1 MHGVALVVVLDDF
14 LSPEMRMRTIENKRV
29 YAEHWNFALVAPSAE
44 EVRDSAA
51 GFPSAWA
58 KLQVAKTA
66 LESYRYVFVVDGDAV
81 IMRLDIDL
89 GLAIAEL
96 EEVGGSMLISK
107 DFNGLNSGVF
117 LLKSTPWTFAFLAEA
132 SKARALLGR
141 KTRTMPL
148 KYENRAFFYLTGM
161 WPECFGVRRPDA
173 LLAPTYNDTRKFRDG
188 IHLVDRCLINRRPVH
203 STLLW
208 DVLASDA
215 GMDVST
221 GAFVMHVAGGT
232 PQSKRAVL
240 EILLE
245 QSSVKTSNS
254 QSI

>member
-1 MHGVALVVVLDDF
+1 VHGVALVVVLDDF

-132 SKARALLGR
+132 AKARALLGR

-173 LLAPTYNDTRKFRDG
+173 LLAPTYTTRENSG
-188 IHLVDRCLINRRPVH
+188 TV
-203 STLLW
+203 STLWTGVSSIDDLCIPRFY
-208 DVLASDA
+208 
-215 GMDVST
+215 GMFWPRMPGWMCRQALS
-221 GAFVMHVAGGT
+221 
-232 PQSKRAVL
+232 
-240 EILLE
+240 
-245 QSSVKTSNS
+245 
-254 QSI
+254 